1 MLDYTIHPVSDDLQG
16 QEYSCIAEAADGTEY
31 TETVRIEVVGKS
43 IIYYYMHSH
52 E

>member
-1 MLDYTIHPVSDDLQG
+1 MLDYTIDLVSDNLQG

>member
-16 QEYSCIAEAADGTEY
+16 QKYSCIAEAADGTMY
-31 TETVRIEVVGKS
+31 TETVRIEVVGIS